1 MNTLKYLKRLVLVA
15 IAAFAIV
22 LVVSAPSQA
31 REAAGHGFERGHSS
45 MGQEHRGFEGNHGF
59 DGHRNF
65 DRDGHGRF
73 FFGPTYPYYGY
84 YPPAYGYEAPT
95 YWYCPSYGTYYPT
108 VGSCPEA
115 WVPVS

>member
-1 MNTLKYLKRLVLVA
+1 MDTLKYLKRLVFVA

-31 REAAGHGFERGHSS
+31 RAAAGHGFEGGHPS
-45 MGQEHRGFEGNHGF
+45 MGQEHRGFEGHRGF

-65 DRDGHGRF
+65 HRDGHGRF
-73 FFGPTYPYYGY
+73 FFGPVYPYYGY

-95 YWYCPSYGTYYPT
+95 YWYCPSYGAYYPT
-108 VGSCPEA
+108 VGSCPDA